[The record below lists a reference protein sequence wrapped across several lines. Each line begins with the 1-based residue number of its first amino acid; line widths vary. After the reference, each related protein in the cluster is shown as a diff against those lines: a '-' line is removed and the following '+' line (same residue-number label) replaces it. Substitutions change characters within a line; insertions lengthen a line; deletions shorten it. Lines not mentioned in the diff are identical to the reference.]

1 MSAAIRRPRNP
12 TSGAIRAS
20 GVVAALVTAAAVFGV
35 GMLVLPPPVEP
46 PAPVALPPPPPPP
59 PVAAPEAGASDA
71 SDDGQADTTT
81 DVKLEVEPPTE
92 PKPEPKPEPRAAS
105 TPEPKPAV
113 APPIPTTAAKGEPH
127 ERPADKDVARD
138 AWRKNLPDVT
148 TEPGRASMLI
158 PIKGSIEGAT
168 YHVTVKPRSV
178 LVTLPKAESM
188 ITMPFYSVRHDGFRQ
203 LWIKK
208 DEASGATTMRIVL
221 GDATDPQ
228 AEIKDDFVRV
238 TVKRLEGAPA
248 PSPASSPPTTPKPAE
263 AAPPRD

>member
-1 MSAAIRRPRNP
+1 MSAAIRRHRNS

-46 PAPVALPPPPPPP
+46 APVVVPPPPPP
-59 PVAAPEAGASDA
+59 PVPPSAPEAGA
-71 SDDGQADTTT
+71 ADTGADLQPDTT
-81 DVKLEVEPPTE
+81 ADVKPEVEPATKLDTKLAAKPDSKSATKPELAVEPPT
-92 PKPEPKPEPRAAS
+92 PKGDA
-105 TPEPKPAV
+105 
-113 APPIPTTAAKGEPH
+113 H

-148 TEPGRASMLI
+148 TEPGKASMLI

-208 DEASGATTMRIVL
+208 DESSGATTMRIVL
-221 GDATDPQ
+221 GEATDPQ

-238 TVKRLEGAPA
+238 TVKRLQGAPA
-248 PSPASSPPTTPKPAE
+248 PSAASPPPAPPKPAE
-263 AAPPRD
+263 APPQPAPAHD

>member
-1 MSAAIRRPRNP
+1 MPAANRPHRNP
-12 TSGAIRAS
+12 SSGAIRAA

-35 GMLVLPPPVEP
+35 GMLVLPPIAP
-46 PAPVALPPPPPPP
+46 PAPVVLPPPPPPP
-59 PVAAPEAGASDA
+59 AAVPPPAPEGGAADA
-71 SDDGQADTTT
+71 LTDVQADATA
-81 DVKLEVEPPTE
+81 DVKLEVEPATKQE
-92 PKPEPKPEPRAAS
+92 TKPEPD
-105 TPEPKPAV
+105 PAV
-113 APPIPTTAAKGEPH
+113 VPPSTEKAEPAATH

-138 AWRKNLPDVT
+138 AWRKNVPDIS
-148 TEPGRASMLI
+148 TEPGKSSMLI

-208 DEASGATTMRIVL
+208 DESSGATTMRIVL
-221 GDATDPQ
+221 GEATDPQ

-238 TVKRLEGAPA
+238 TVKRLQGSPA
-248 PSPASSPPTTPKPAE
+248 PSAASPSPAPPKPAE
-263 AAPPRD
+263 APPQPAPARD